1 MSFTQFKWVKN
12 VTYKLLIS
20 DLSDDSI
27 LYGYK
32 EIIKNLIGPKG
43 EDGIQLKLANNL
55 FIAKGYGLIFL
66 RLHF

>member
-1 MSFTQFKWVKN
+1 M
-12 VTYKLLIS
+12 
-20 DLSDDSI
+20 DDSY

-43 EDGIQLKLANNL
+43 GNGIQLKLANNL

-66 RLHF
+66 SLHF